1 MSSRPRC
8 HSHKVYHLCFLEQL
22 NQYVYPMFVE
32 HAEKTIIDLV
42 YDRIVADEQLSRRD
56 LNASLVLYER
66 LCFSNSTLRM

>member
-1 MSSRPRC
+1 
-8 HSHKVYHLCFLEQL
+8 
-22 NQYVYPMFVE
+22 MFVE